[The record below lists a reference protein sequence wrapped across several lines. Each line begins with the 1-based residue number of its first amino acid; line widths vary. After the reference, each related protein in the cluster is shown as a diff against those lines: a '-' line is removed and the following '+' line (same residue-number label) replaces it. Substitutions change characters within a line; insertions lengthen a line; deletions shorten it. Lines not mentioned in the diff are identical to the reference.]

1 MKNNFDARQY
11 IMNALGN
18 NANDSR
24 IREELNLISPKNFM
38 EIFYAKKI
46 ADFLKEN
53 NEYYI
58 VRGIY
63 GNLFINFLLGISDVD
78 SYELPYEFVF
88 NKKDTSFVYE
98 FHVSESIE
106 PKLINYLDKLS
117 MGIMARTSTACL
129 LPYTDQLIGIN
140 DYINKNHN
148 TLIEIGITKLSSLDR
163 LNENIKK
170 YGLPEKSILE
180 DEAIN
185 KEIFQK
191 LNLDGITYS
200 NTKCLKNLI
209 PQCELEECNFYTY
222 IYLLGIAHGKGISEQ
237 MNSKRIDEKTM
248 LKYPTNRE
256 DLYNLLL
263 NKGISKGRALEIV
276 YFTRLGKKYRLK
288 NIEKWEILVNSFP
301 KYLKDYLNEIDSIF
315 PKYHLIAFA
324 KMNYLEIY
332 YRILENDV
340 YNDESNNG
348 YYFFTEKE
356 KKIITIEQTKYT
368 FITQKM
374 LKKR

>member
-1 MKNNFDARQY
+1 MPLFQTSY
-11 IMNALGN
+11 
-18 NANDSR
+18 
-24 IREELNLISPKNFM
+24 KNFM

-63 GNLFINFLLGISDVD
+63 GNLYINFLLKITNVD

-88 NKKDTSFVYE
+88 DKKDASFVYE

-129 LPYTDQLIGIN
+129 LPYTDQFIGIN

-170 YGLPEKSILE
+170 YGLPEKNILE
-180 DEAIN
+180 DEAIK
-185 KEIFQK
+185 KEIFQR

-200 NTKCLKNLI
+200 NTKCLKKLI
-209 PQCELEECNFYTY
+209 PQCEPVECNFYTY
-222 IYLLGIAHGKGISEQ
+222 IYLLGIAHGKGLAEQ
-237 MNSKRIDEKTM
+237 MNSKRINEETM
-248 LKYPTNRE
+248 LKFPTNRE

-332 YRILENDV
+332 YRILGNDV

-368 FITQKM
+368 FITQK
-374 LKKR
+374 KC